1 MAGDSY
7 AVLHETLA
15 KVRAR
20 IVELSDHDDRIS
32 EEETKAIL
40 IDPVLTALG
49 WRVDELQDVRREYRA
64 KPQDNP
70 VDYALLAFGKPRLFV
85 EAKALSSTL
94 DRKSAS
100 QLLGYAAVVGVGW
113 CLLTN
118 GDEYRLYNSHASV
131 DVDEKLFRSVR
142 LSDSEAT
149 AATAETLSLVAK
161 EQLAEPALDALWKSQ
176 FIDRRVKVVLEGIFD
191 GQDDSLVRLV
201 RKRSAELTLSEVR
214 DSLLRASLHVHFPEV
229 PKPVATL
236 AQAAPAPEP
245 APGPTTPQSYA
256 VDVADLIAAGLVQ
269 PPLPLEKM
277 YKGVHLKAVIEND
290 GRVRFAEESYDS
302 VSMAGGMARKSVIG
316 APPGRLYP
324 PTNGWTFWLYRDAAS
339 GKLRSI
345 DDLRQ
350 RYLQDQA

>member
-1 MAGDSY
+1 MAGSPH
-7 AVLHETLA
+7 AALRETLT

-20 IVELSDHDDRIS
+20 IDELRDHDDRIS

-40 IDPVLTALG
+40 IDPVLVALG
-49 WRVDELQDVRREYRA
+49 WRVDELEDVRREYRA

-85 EAKALSSTL
+85 EAKALSAAL

-142 LSDSEAT
+142 LSAGEGTAT
-149 AATAETLSLVAK
+149 TLETLSLVAK

-176 FIDRRVKVVLEGIFD
+176 FIDRRVKVVLEDLFD
-191 GQDDSLVRLV
+191 GQDDSLARLV

-214 DSLLRASLHVHFPEV
+214 DSLHRASLHVHFPEV
-229 PKPVATL
+229 PKPVGSS
-236 AQAAPAPEP
+236 AQVASMPEPTPSAAAPK
-245 APGPTTPQSYA
+245 SYA
-256 VDVADLIAAGLVQ
+256 VDVADLIEAGLVR

-277 YKGVHLKAVIEND
+277 YKGVHLEATIEVD
-290 GRVRFAEESYDS
+290 GRVSFAGEKYDS
-302 VSMAGGMARKSVIG
+302 LSTAGGMARKSVIG
-316 APPGRLYP
+316 APPGRAYP
-324 PTNGWTFWLYRDAAS
+324 QTNGWAFWLYRDAAS
-339 GKLRSI
+339 GERRSI

-350 RYLQDQA
+350 KYLQDQA

>member
-1 MAGDSY
+1 MAGGPH
-7 AVLHETLA
+7 AVLRETLT

-20 IVELSDHDDRIS
+20 IAELRDHDDRIS

-40 IDPVLTALG
+40 IDPVLVALG
-49 WRVDELQDVRREYRA
+49 WRVDELEDVRREYRA

-85 EAKALSSTL
+85 EGKALSTAL

-142 LSDSEAT
+142 LSEGEGT
-149 AATAETLSLVAK
+149 AATLETLSLVAK

-176 FIDRRVKVVLEGIFD
+176 FIDRRVKVVLEDLFD
-191 GQDDSLVRLV
+191 GQDDSLARLV

-214 DSLLRASLHVHFPEV
+214 DSLHRASLHVHFPEV
-229 PKPVATL
+229 PKPVEAL
-236 AQAAPAPEP
+236 AQAASATEP
-245 APGPTTPQSYA
+245 ASSAATPHSYA
-256 VDVADLIAAGLVQ
+256 VDVADLIAAGLIQ
-269 PPLPLEKM
+269 PPLALEKS
-277 YKGVHLKAVIEND
+277 YRGVQLEATIEAD
-290 GRVRFAEESYDS
+290 GRVSFADESYDS
-302 VSMAGGMARKSVIG
+302 LSTAGGMARKSVIG
-316 APPGRLYP
+316 APPGRPYP
-324 PTNGWTFWLYRDAAS
+324 QTNGWTFWLYRDAAS
-339 GKLRSI
+339 GVLRSV